1 MPLKAVLVTGCSEGG
16 IGAALALAVAKR
28 GHHVFATARNTS
40 KIPEELSAL
49 SSVTVLQ
56 LDITSA
62 SSIAEAAKAV
72 ASSGR
77 GLNALINNAG
87 AGYATPILDLDVE
100 KAQQLYDTNVWGPI
114 RTIQAFADP
123 LIASR
128 GAIVNISTVGAV
140 LNTPWISAYAS
151 SKAALINLSE
161 TLRLE
166 LSPFGVSVLT
176 VLVGIVDS
184 HFHANDIASNGT
196 GFKLP
201 PDSRYAAIED
211 IIAGWASGESKPE
224 GITAEQLAEQLVG
237 DLIGEGKGGLVWK
250 GPNAGTIR
258 FATKWLPGFLMDH
271 LMSQNQGLHELS
283 EKVSKDE

>member
-1 MPLKAVLVTGCSEGG
+1 MPLKSVLVTGCSEGG

-40 KIPEELSAL
+40 KIPGELSAL
-49 SSVTVLQ
+49 SNVTVLQ

-62 SSIAEAAKAV
+62 SSVAEAAKAV

-77 GLNALINNAG
+77 GLNVLINNAG

-100 KAQQLYDTNVWGPI
+100 KAQRLYDTNVWGPV
-114 RTIQAFADP
+114 RMIQAFADL

-140 LNTPWISAYAS
+140 INTPWISAYAS
-151 SKAALINLSE
+151 SKAALVNLSE

-184 HFHANDIASNGT
+184 HFNANDTALNET

-211 IIAGWASGESKPE
+211 IIAGWASGESKPK
-224 GITAEQLAEQLVG
+224 GITAEQLAELLVG
-237 DLIGEGKGGLVWK
+237 DLVGDGKSGLVWK
-250 GPNAGTIR
+250 GPNASAIR
-258 FATKWLPGFLMDH
+258 FATKWFPDSLMNH

-283 EKVSKDE
+283 EKVSKDR

>member
-1 MPLKAVLVTGCSEGG
+1 MTVCPYVSISVAIDTAMPHKSVLVTGCSEGG

-49 SSVTVLQ
+49 SNVTVLQ

-62 SSIAEAAKAV
+62 PSIAEAAKAV

-77 GLNALINNAG
+77 GLNVLINNAG

-100 KAQQLYDTNVWGPI
+100 KAQRLYDTNVWGPV

-140 LNTPWISAYAS
+140 INTPWICTFTVSIGWRVDPRHGS
-151 SKAALINLSE
+151 SDL
-161 TLRLE
+161 
-166 LSPFGVSVLT
+166 
-176 VLVGIVDS
+176 
-184 HFHANDIASNGT
+184 GT
-196 GFKLP
+196 P
-201 PDSRYAAIED
+201 C
-211 IIAGWASGESKPE
+211 
-224 GITAEQLAEQLVG
+224 
-237 DLIGEGKGGLVWK
+237 
-250 GPNAGTIR
+250 
-258 FATKWLPGFLMDH
+258 
-271 LMSQNQGLHELS
+271 
-283 EKVSKDE
+283 